1 MIFMLVPKFSKTLHF
16 DKHNIIKFFERFEKQ
31 CNEYKIIEKKW
42 WIKLFCYYVK
52 SIAVFMKISSSYINR
67 SWKIFEKKMQ
77 KKYKDQNIEQMINF
91 RSFLKEFKNKVKKK
105 YLMCIYSRQFKNI
118 SIKLIKWEQLNI
130 YTQCSWYLQ
139 RLSNFYR
146 IKLIRKHN
154 FNSFNSNI
162 IEFEF
167 VYRTVIVMVD
177 INDALRKLN
186 ILSSKE
192 SKDSIHKLI
201 DLIRT
206 DQKTNKSFNFKTIFA
221 SSVLSAIL
229 IQITFEKIIKSFI
242 KVFRIMH
249 FNNVRTVIVDKV
261 QKIVNIILYRQS
273 IILSINASIDFEQIS
288 IQVV

>member
-1 MIFMLVPKFSKTLHF
+1 
-16 DKHNIIKFFERFEKQ
+16 
-31 CNEYKIIEKKW
+31 
-42 WIKLFCYYVK
+42 
-52 SIAVFMKISSSYINR
+52 
-67 SWKIFEKKMQ
+67 
-77 KKYKDQNIEQMINF
+77 
-91 RSFLKEFKNKVKKK
+91 
-105 YLMCIYSRQFKNI
+105 
-118 SIKLIKWEQLNI
+118 
-130 YTQCSWYLQ
+130 
-139 RLSNFYR
+139 
-146 IKLIRKHN
+146 
-154 FNSFNSNI
+154 
-162 IEFEF
+162 
-167 VYRTVIVMVD
+167 MVD